1 MDLQAQIA
9 HAGFPEGAL
18 VHVVGEGPGR
28 VFRVTGLEG
37 RGFEILLT
45 DDAVQVYG
53 EGPTVALVL
62 GRLRERAEAGL
73 PPARSPGEYGRQVFV
88 GD

>member
-1 MDLQAQIA
+1 MDLQAQIE
-9 HAGFPEGAL
+9 HADFPEGAQ
-18 VHVVGEGPGR
+18 VHTFTEGPGR
-28 VFRVTGLEG
+28 VFRVTDSGE

-45 DDAVQVYG
+45 DDAVRMYG

-62 GRLRERAEAGL
+62 GRLRERAGEGL
-73 PPARSPGEYGRQVFV
+73 PPARAPGEYERQVFV

>member
-1 MDLQAQIA
+1 MDLQTQIRQ
-9 HAGFPEGAL
+9 AGFPEGVE
-18 VHVVGEGPGR
+18 VHTLAEAQGR
-28 VFRVTGLEG
+28 VFRVTGPGE

-45 DDAVQVYG
+45 DDAVRLYG

-62 GRLRERAEAGL
+62 KRLRERAGEGL
-73 PPARSPGEYGRQVFV
+73 PPAHAPGEYERQVFV

>member
-1 MDLQAQIA
+1 MT
-9 HAGFPEGAL
+9 
-18 VHVVGEGPGR
+18 GPG
-28 VFRVTGLEG
+28 E

-45 DDAVQVYG
+45 DDAVRLYG

-62 GRLRERAEAGL
+62 KRLRERVEEGL
-73 PPARSPGEYGRQVFV
+73 PPASAPGEYERQVFV